1 MVENIYLVEPIR
13 SYRNILYAEVPKLYE
28 EHSLR
33 DWSASIY
40 LDSQYLAQENL
51 IDESV
56 TFQIKVPQLCDFN
69 GYFKNLIIILKKGQ
83 TYLIRTITF
92 CKI

>member
-1 MVENIYLVEPIR
+1 MRLRRRRRNIFLVEPIR

-56 TFQIKVPQLCDFN
+56 TFQLKCHSFVILLV
-69 GYFKNLIIILKKGQ
+69 ILKIQ
-83 TYLIRTITF
+83 
-92 CKI
+92 